1 MTGGGEEDSRNEV
14 NRLVSDSVSE
24 AEAAGVGGVKR
35 RFSMLILIP
44 QCDIRRIFRGDRR
57 VSCSCV
63 LEGGAWGKVWLGWEA
78 GRRAAWDFGTGV
90 VQSTGAASSYAFGSL
105 FNGKSVV
112 SVLTGWGARRPSG
125 RCAGSEPETA
135 ASACSSSLVL

>member
-1 MTGGGEEDSRNEV
+1 MTGGGGSRNGV

-24 AEAAGVGGVKR
+24 AGAAGEGGAKR

-63 LEGGAWGKVWLGWEA
+63 LEGGERGKVWLGWEA
-78 GRRAAWDFGTGV
+78 GRRGAVGFRDIV